1 MKVAF
6 LFSGQGSQYPGMM
19 WDIAKENDRAKRVFD
34 IADESL
40 KRSISNLCFNGK
52 QEELN
57 LTHNTQPCV
66 LAADL
71 AAYTSIIDSGI
82 KPDAVAGFS
91 LGEYAAIVAAEVI
104 ELNDVFP
111 LIQKRADFMQ
121 EAVPEGRGAMAAVMK
136 LTEDEIRALCD
147 EVEGYVEPANYN
159 CPGQIVVSGEAK
171 AIDQM
176 LELTKE
182 RKIRAMKLSVSAPF
196 HCNMMNPAVENLR
209 GPLDEITF
217 SPPSIPIYMN
227 VDAHPEMEPEKIRE
241 KLLLQAKSP
250 VRWEDTIRNMFEDG
264 MDTFV
269 ELGPGS
275 TLSGFVKRTLKD
287 SVEVFNVT
295 DQETLNRTINKIK
308 GR

>member
-71 AAYTSIIDSGI
+71 AAYAAIIDAGI

-91 LGEYAAIVAAEVI
+91 LGEYAAMVASGVI
-104 ELNDVFP
+104 ELKNVFP

-182 RKIRAMKLSVSAPF
+182 RKIRAVKLSVSAPF
-196 HCNMMNPAVENLR
+196 HCNMMNPAVENLAV
-209 GPLDEITF
+209 PLAEVGF
-217 SPPSIPIYMN
+217 SSPSVPIYMN
-227 VDAHPEMEPEKIRE
+227 VDARPEMNPDKIRE

-264 MDTFV
+264 IDTFI

-287 SVEVFNVT
+287 DVEVLNVT
-295 DQETLNRTINKIK
+295 DQDTLNNTIIAIK
-308 GR
+308 ER